1 MWIVLVMVMALS
13 GASGINMS
21 IRLGRLDH
29 KGAKQAGY
37 VGICMSSL
45 VCFAISIAVWFKIR
59 YFGMIFSND
68 TVFLDLFESA
78 KTPFTVTLLLMNIAM
93 AIEKVPYSMGRTTE
107 VFWYG
112 LIASW
117 GGKPLGR
124 DIIYRVLFRYGFQ
137 FLIVLF
143 LSSFFAYLSRSSS
156 TGRHFVYH
164 LLERRSI
171 WFVHRHG
178 NWVCH
183 LGDLVQFYR
192 VHKRLEKVCPA
203 GPYEIRVRGVQLK
216 SDCPYIYVTPGSTFL
231 SSLLLPPC

>member
-45 VCFAISIAVWFKIR
+45 VCCVISIAVWSKVR

-78 KTPFTVTLLLMNIAM
+78 KTPFTVTLLLMNVAM

-117 GGKPLGR
+117 GGKLAR
-124 DIIYRVLFRYGFQ
+124 EYRVFFQSIFRNFN
-137 FLIVLF
+137 FLMILF
-143 LSSFFAYLSRSSS
+143 LSFFLRRIFRAAQVPAVILCTAYWRDDLYGLFTGMAIGYAVLVLLYSYIAFTSDWKKYAELARMRSES
-156 TGRHFVYH
+156 
-164 LLERRSI
+164 LE
-171 WFVHRHG
+171 
-178 NWVCH
+178 
-183 LGDLVQFYR
+183 
-192 VHKRLEKVCPA
+192 
-203 GPYEIRVRGVQLK
+203 
-216 SDCPYIYVTPGSTFL
+216 
-231 SSLLLPPC
+231 

>member
-1 MWIVLVMVMALS
+1 M
-13 GASGINMS
+13 
-21 IRLGRLDH
+21 
-29 KGAKQAGY
+29 
-37 VGICMSSL
+37 
-45 VCFAISIAVWFKIR
+45 
-59 YFGMIFSND
+59 
-68 TVFLDLFESA
+68 
-78 KTPFTVTLLLMNIAM
+78 
-93 AIEKVPYSMGRTTE
+93 
-107 VFWYG
+107 
-112 LIASW
+112 
-117 GGKPLGR
+117 
-124 DIIYRVLFRYGFQ
+124 
-137 FLIVLF
+137 VLF

-216 SDCPYIYVTPGSTFL
+216 SDCPYICDPGVHVSQFTTTTTMLNTQSKWLLLLHCFITFL
-231 SSLLLPPC
+231 LRSPEDTMRLLSDWMTLNQLQAIIGRETAGVLSRINERHSSVPLDFYSTNRKH

>member
-1 MWIVLVMVMALS
+1 LCVCTYFPLGQTEAYNMHSFIYSIMWIVLVMVMALS

-117 GGKPLGR
+117 GGKPLAR
-124 DIIYRVLFRYGFQ
+124 DIIYRVLFRFEFQ
-137 FLIVLF
+137 F
-143 LSSFFAYLSRSSS
+143 S
-156 TGRHFVYH
+156 
-164 LLERRSI
+164 
-171 WFVHRHG
+171 
-178 NWVCH
+178 
-183 LGDLVQFYR
+183 
-192 VHKRLEKVCPA
+192 
-203 GPYEIRVRGVQLK
+203 
-216 SDCPYIYVTPGSTFL
+216 
-231 SSLLLPPC
+231 